1 MFDLFKNF
9 ELSSHK
15 NRLAYARQLSVAPM
29 MDWTTRHCRYFHRLL
44 APEALLF
51 TEMVTAEAILHAG
64 PDRFCE
70 FDRTQHPLAL
80 QFGGSDAN
88 KLARAVAEIG
98 PYGFDEINLNVGCP
112 SVRVQSGRFGACLMA
127 EPDTVA
133 DIVRAMQAE
142 TDVPVTVKCR
152 IGINDMDKES
162 GLDRFADAV
171 VGAGCKVLY
180 VHARKAWLNGLSP
193 KENRDIPPLD
203 YDRVA
208 RLACRMPELDVVLN
222 GGLTNAH
229 QIAGQVSTLN
239 QQYGQRVFAG
249 VMVGRAAYQTPD
261 RLAKM
266 AADYFKH
273 APADRYEVLKAMVA
287 YADTQLNA
295 GIPLHSITRHMLGLF
310 YGEKGARQWR
320 HNLGEKA
327 RQEGMSAGLIL
338 TAAMPCLAQL
348 SDERASS

>member
-1 MFDLFKNF
+1 MFGLFKQV
-9 ELSSHK
+9 ERSSHE
-15 NRLAYARQLSVAPM
+15 NRLAYSRQLSVAPM

-44 APEALLF
+44 APKALLF

-70 FDRTQHPLAL
+70 FDSTEHPLAL
-80 QFGGSDAN
+80 QFGGSNADR
-88 KLARAVAEIG
+88 LARAVAAVA

-112 SVRVQSGRFGACLMA
+112 SDRVQSGRFGACLMA
-127 EPDTVA
+127 EPGLVA

-152 IGINDMDKES
+152 IGIDNMDKES
-162 GLDRFADAV
+162 GLDKFADAV

-193 KENRDIPPLD
+193 RENRDIPPLD

-208 RLACRMPELDVVLN
+208 RLACRISELDIVLN
-222 GGLTNAH
+222 GGLTNVH
-229 QIAGQVSTLN
+229 QIAGQISALN
-239 QQYGQRVFAG
+239 QQYGPRVFAG

-261 RLAKM
+261 RLSEIS
-266 AADYFKH
+266 ADYFGH
-273 APADRYEVLKAMVA
+273 APADKYEVLQAMVA
-287 YADTQLNA
+287 YAKIQVAA
-295 GIPLHSITRHMLGLF
+295 GIPLHAITRHMLGLF
-310 YGEKGARQWR
+310 NGKKGARQWR

-327 RQEGMSAGLIL
+327 RQDCMSAELIL
-338 TAAMPCLAQL
+338 TAAEPCLAPL
-348 SDERASS
+348 SDERVAS